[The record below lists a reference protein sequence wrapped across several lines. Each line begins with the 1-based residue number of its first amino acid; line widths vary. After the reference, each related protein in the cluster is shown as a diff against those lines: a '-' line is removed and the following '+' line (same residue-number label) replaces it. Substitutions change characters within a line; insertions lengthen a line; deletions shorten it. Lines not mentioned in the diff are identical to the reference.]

1 MGAGRRPARRLT
13 FSDAGL
19 ADAKAIAALRNEAAR
34 DLTARFGQG
43 HWSLRTSEQSVRSTL
58 RHARIRIGRT
68 GRRIVT
74 VLTLARRKPW
84 AIDVKYFT
92 PVERPLYLAG
102 MAVSVDQQGRGLGRQ
117 ALKDALRVARAW
129 PADAIRLDAYVAKVG
144 AGGFYTK
151 CGYARRGRK
160 RCWGLPLLYYELLIS

>member
-1 MGAGRRPARRLT
+1 MDTGRRQARRLT
-13 FSDAGL
+13 FSDAGP
-19 ADAKAIAALRNEAAR
+19 ADAHAIAALRNETSR
-34 DLTARFGQG
+34 DLTARFGKG

-58 RHARIRIGRT
+58 RHARIRIGRS

-84 AIDVKYFT
+84 AIDVRYFT
-92 PVERPLYLAG
+92 PAERPLYLAG
-102 MAVSVDQQGRGLGRQ
+102 MAVAVDRQGRGLGRR
-117 ALKDALRVARAW
+117 ALKDALRVAKAW
-129 PADAIRLDAYVAKVG
+129 PADAIRLDAYVGKVG

-151 CGYARRGRK
+151 LGYAARGRK